1 MKNEAN
7 SEIDKENDESK
18 NKSELDK
25 SNINNTPNTIIDANF
40 SPNPINDLQASGRL
54 WKIRKFFLT
63 YSLLYIIFKILIGA
77 LFLVL
82 PIVIFRIV
90 LTKIQMTTDN
100 ESEYYIY
107 AFIPL
112 IVSISIIIFYFV
124 FLITYKLFSICYG
137 NRYFLFI

>member
-1 MKNEAN
+1 MKNEAD
-7 SEIDKENDESK
+7 SEIDKENDDSK
-18 NKSELDK
+18 NKSEIDK
-25 SNINNTPNTIIDANF
+25 SNINNFPETIIDPNN
-40 SPNPINDLQASGRL
+40 SPNLINDQQASGRL

-63 YSLLYIIFKILIGA
+63 YSLLYIFLKILLGA

-112 IVSISIIIFYFV
+112 IVSVSIIIFYFV
-124 FLITYKLFSICYG
+124 FLIFYKLISICYG

>member
-7 SEIDKENDESK
+7 SDIDKENDESK
-18 NKSELDK
+18 NKSEIDK
-25 SNINNTPNTIIDANF
+25 ANINNFPKTIIDPNN
-40 SPNPINDLQASGRL
+40 SPNLINDQQASGSL

-63 YSLLYIIFKILIGA
+63 YSLLYIFFKILIGA

-100 ESEYYIY
+100 ESEYYIH

-112 IVSISIIIFYFV
+112 VVSVSIIIFYLV
-124 FLITYKLFSICYG
+124 FLIFYKLISICYG